1 MAISVIIPVYNAAAF
16 VEKAVQ
22 SALAIK
28 EVKEIILIEDCS
40 PDDALAICE
49 KLVEK
54 YPERIQLYTHPNHE
68 NRGAGASRNLGIEKA
83 SQPYISFLDADDYYL
98 PERFIEPLK
107 VLKNTPEIDFVVS
120 PSKVEDS
127 EEYKYVDQAI
137 NQPNYDLF
145 SGVLTGKYGY
155 FDTNSIIIRK
165 DALMSL
171 KNYFNPNLRLHQ
183 DSEFW
188 LRVCYHLKGF
198 AEQKTWPGSIVR
210 RHPFNRI
217 IHKNAESIYLYWS
230 TVENYFQHQNLPKH
244 LKQFIKSRS
253 NYYKALKQES
263 ITAKWA
269 MLKIKINDP
278 KILKKI
284 P

>member
-22 SALAIK
+22 SALAIE
-28 EVKEIILIEDCS
+28 EVKEIILIEDRS
-40 PDDALAICE
+40 PDDALAICK
-49 KLVEK
+49 KLVER
-54 YPERIQLYTHPNHE
+54 YPERIQLYIHPNHE

-83 SQPYISFLDADDYYL
+83 SQPFISFLDADDYYL

-107 VLKNTPEIDFVVS
+107 VLKNDPEVDFVVS
-120 PSKVEDS
+120 PSKVEGS
-127 EEYKYVDQAI
+127 NEYKYVDASI
-137 NQPNYDLF
+137 NQSNHDLF
-145 SGVLTGKYGY
+145 PGVLTGKYGY

-165 DALMSL
+165 DALKSL
-171 KNYFNPNLRLHQ
+171 ESYFNPDLRLHQ

-210 RHPFNRI
+210 GHPLNRI

-230 TVENYFQHQNLPKH
+230 TVESYFQQQDLPKH
-244 LKQFIKSRS
+244 LMQFIKSRS
-253 NYYKALKQES
+253 KYYKALKQES
-263 ITAKWA
+263 IRAKWA
-269 MLKIKINDP
+269 LLKIKINDP